1 MPHNLAYPLATLI
14 SAAMVLSA
22 CATRPLP
29 PLSPSTPP
37 QWQHAVQADA
47 AKVDLRGWWHAFH
60 DPQLDA
66 LVDSALRV
74 NLNVAAAQ
82 ERVLAARELEH
93 SSKFAYLPDLSA
105 RTDDA
110 IDPDARASYFV
121 AGFDA
126 LWELPLFGRGVASR
140 RQAEGNRDMAL
151 ADLQRAR
158 VSLVAEVV
166 RDWLNLRAAQQRKS
180 TLLAIVAERQKQLDL
195 SQIRLRL
202 KLADPGAIAQAEAA
216 LSQARVTLAEPEQA
230 ANASA
235 QSLAALL
242 GRTEPDPAWLAP
254 GVLPDLGAL
263 ELTSAPADLLRTR
276 PEIGQAQAAVLS
288 AAGDAG
294 MARAAMFPSV
304 KIGGSIVW
312 ATDIATYHRNG
323 TEAAIGSLGPVLD
336 IPLFDWGVRR
346 SESHAKDHELKA
358 AVFAYRQAVLDGVAE
373 VESALARLQQQRQQ
387 EHQSALAAA
396 ALGRAH
402 AAVVKR
408 VQLGLD
414 SPLDQLD
421 SVLAVDQAKLA
432 SIDAHVAHGL
442 AFVSLYKAL
451 GGAPM
456 PEDADEQAST
466 RDVH

>member
-1 MPHNLAYPLATLI
+1 MARNLAYPLATLI
-14 SAAMVLSA
+14 SATLVLSA
-22 CATRPLP
+22 CAIRLP
-29 PLSPSTPP
+29 TLSPSTPP
-37 QWQHAVQADA
+37 QWQLAVQADA

-66 LVDSALRV
+66 LVDAALHV
-74 NLNVAAAQ
+74 NLNVAAAH
-82 ERVLAARELEH
+82 ERLLAARELER
-93 SSKFAYLPDLSA
+93 SSKFDYFPDLSA

-126 LWELPLFGRGVASR
+126 LWELPLFGRGTASR
-140 RQAEGNRDMAL
+140 RQAKGNRDMAL
-151 ADLQRAR
+151 AELQRSR

-166 RDWLNLRAAQQRKS
+166 RDWLDLRAAQQRKA
-180 TLLAIVAERQKQLDL
+180 TLGAIVEERQKQLDL
-195 SQIRLRL
+195 WRIRLRL

-216 LSQARVTLAEPEQA
+216 LSQARAALAEPLQSI
-230 ANASA
+230 NASA

-242 GRTEPDPAWLAP
+242 GRAEPDPAWLTP
-254 GVLPDLGAL
+254 GALPDLGAL

-276 PEIGQAQAAVLS
+276 PEIAQAQAAVLS
-288 AAGDAG
+288 AAGAAG
-294 MARAAMFPSV
+294 MARAAMFPSI

-312 ATDIATYHRNG
+312 ATDITTHHKKDTND
-323 TEAAIGSLGPVLD
+323 AIGSLGPVLD
-336 IPLFDWGVRR
+336 IPLFDWGLRR
-346 SESHAKDHELKA
+346 AESHAKAHELKA

-373 VESALARLQQQRQQ
+373 VQTALGRLDQQQQQ
-387 EHQSALAAA
+387 EQQSTLAAS

-402 AAVVKR
+402 AAVAKR

-414 SPLDQLD
+414 SPFDQLD
-421 SVLAVDQAKLA
+421 SVLAEDQAKLA
-432 SIDAHVAHGL
+432 SIDARAAHGL

-456 PEDADEQAST
+456 PEDAAEQAST
-466 RDVH
+466 GNAR